1 MNAVPKA
8 WRIALLCFLGAA
20 GLGAAYVIGW
30 IFYLDPKLKPLLA
43 EPATR
48 IVSAHAQAQSELPI
62 PSDSEIRNTLA
73 EHLKVERQS
82 VGIVVGIVSPQGR
95 RIVAYGSL
103 GKNDPRPLDGDTV
116 FEIGSMTKVFTSL
129 VLMDMV
135 QHGEVAVEDPVSKYL
150 PPSVHVP
157 ERAGR
162 RITLKDL
169 STQTSGLPRMPG
181 NFHPKN
187 ESNPY
192 ADYTAEQLYDFI
204 SGYTLTRDIGTTYE
218 YSNLGVGLLGIALA
232 RRAGTDYEA

>member
-1 MNAVPKA
+1 
-8 WRIALLCFLGAA
+8 LGAA

-82 VGIVVGIVSPQGR
+82 VGIVVGIVSPQ
-95 RIVAYGSL
+95 
-103 GKNDPRPLDGDTV
+103 DTV

-192 ADYTAEQLYDFI
+192 ADYTAEHLYDFI